1 MKSHIAVVAVTLA
14 LAGCTCADPQMRS
27 HAGLRHSGECKSR
40 TASLNYVSEDR
51 QPKETWQVGKL
62 LKARVRD
69 RGGKDVAQIE
79 DMRLAPDGRISS
91 VIVSVDAAAGE
102 RMVMVPFSELKRSV
116 DRNGDYVVQTSFNL
130 KPPAAKEADKPKA
143 TDKAP
148 ERAGAGKGEPEQPAK
163 DEKAPK
169 K

>member
-1 MKSHIAVVAVTLA
+1 MKSHAAVVAVTLF

-27 HAGLRHSGECKSR
+27 HSASRHSGECGPR
-40 TASLNYVSEDR
+40 TASLNYISEDR
-51 QPKETWQVGKL
+51 QPRETWQVGKL

-69 RGGKDVAQIE
+69 RDGKDVAQIE

-91 VIVSVDAAAGE
+91 VVVRVDAADGK
-102 RMVMVPFSELKRSV
+102 MVTVPFSELKRSV

-130 KPPAAKEADKPKA
+130 KPPAAKDAEKPR
-143 TDKAP
+143 AP
-148 ERAGAGKGEPEQPAK
+148 EEKQERAGAGKGEPDAPAK
-163 DEKAPK
+163 DDKAPK

>member
-1 MKSHIAVVAVTLA
+1 MKLQFAVVAVTLA
-14 LAGCTCADPQMRS
+14 LAGCTCADPQIRS

-40 TASLNYVSEDR
+40 TASLNYVSEDK
-51 QPKETWQVGKL
+51 QPKESWQVGKL

-69 RGGKDVAQIE
+69 RDGKDVAQIE
-79 DMRLAPDGRISS
+79 DMRLAPDGHISS
-91 VIVSVDAAAGE
+91 VTVRVDAPAGE
-102 RMVMVPFSELKRSV
+102 RMVTVPFGELKRSV

-130 KPPAAKEADKPKA
+130 KPPAAKEADKPK
-143 TDKAP
+143 TPEKAP

-163 DEKAPK
+163 DDKAPK

>member
-1 MKSHIAVVAVTLA
+1 MKSHAAVAVVTLL
-14 LAGCTCADPQMRS
+14 LAGCSCADPQMRS

-51 QPKETWQVGKL
+51 QPRETWQVGKL

-69 RGGKDVAQIE
+69 RDGKDVAQIE
-79 DMRLAPDGRISS
+79 DMRMAPDGRISS
-91 VIVSVDAAAGE
+91 VVVSVDAADGK
-102 RMVMVPFSELKRSV
+102 MVTVPFSELKRSV

-130 KPPAAKEADKPKA
+130 KPPAAKDADKPKA
-143 TDKAP
+143 ADKAP

-163 DEKAPK
+163 DDKAPK